1 MMKTAF
7 SKEWWSHNHP
17 YGAGS
22 WDAGA
27 LREFCTRPVSAQ
39 HTVHTPKAHVHTCI
53 YTPWSVCVSEA
64 STHTRVCTHTDINT
78 YTYTDDDATF
88 HSPFLST
95 PLAAHTDCSAPV
107 SGAWNRVL
115 EAGAGMWSHAGVQRD
130 TDTKVLHIHLMELA
144 VYFPLTANR
153 YVHYRQPSHILRD
166 KSFCFTR
173 QNTCWSLDRK
183 RQLKME
189 LSFVSWSIALPRSML
204 SAIELQIGFFIILI
218 HQS

>member
-1 MMKTAF
+1 MRCWGTKRILHYACLCTAH
-7 SKEWWSHNHP
+7 SSHP
-17 YGAGS
+17 KS
-22 WDAGA
+22 
-27 LREFCTRPVSAQ
+27 TRTYL
-39 HTVHTPKAHVHTCI
+39 HI
-53 YTPWSVCVSEA
+53 YTLKCLCVRSQHA
-64 STHTRVCTHTDINT
+64 HQGVHSHRHKYIRS
-78 YTYTDDDATF
+78 YTNDDATF

-144 VYFPLTANR
+144 EYFPLTANR
-153 YVHYRQPSHILRD
+153 YVHYRQLSHILRD